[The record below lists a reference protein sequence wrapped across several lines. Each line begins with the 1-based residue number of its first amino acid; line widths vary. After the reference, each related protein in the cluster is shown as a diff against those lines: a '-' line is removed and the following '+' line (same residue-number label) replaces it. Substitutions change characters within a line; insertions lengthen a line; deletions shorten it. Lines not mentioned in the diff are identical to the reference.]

1 MDTPHHKGERNM
13 AITTTWSVTDMTH
26 VDADG
31 GVIKAYW
38 SCVATSDT
46 TFVYTASEGG
56 KLICTYDASAAKF
69 IKYADLKESDVLG
82 WIWTSLIEDEETA
95 AEAKARIEA
104 NRTARVQNQINRAAF
119 TSAGVPW

>member
-1 MDTPHHKGERNM
+1 M

-38 SCVATSDT
+38 TCNALSDT
-46 TFVYTASEGG
+46 TPAYSAVEGG
-56 KLICTYDASAAKF
+56 KLLCTYDASASGF
-69 IKYADLKESDVLG
+69 IVYAELSQADVLG
-82 WIWTSLIEDEETA
+82 WIWTSLIEGSETA

-104 NRTARVQNQINRAAF
+104 NRTARVQGQIDRATTQAE
-119 TSAGVPW
+119 GVPW

>member
-1 MDTPHHKGERNM
+1 M

-46 TFVYTASEGG
+46 TPSYSASEGG
-56 KLICTYDASAAKF
+56 KLICTYDASASGF
-69 IKYADLKESDVLG
+69 IAYASLTEANVLG
-82 WIWTSLIEDEETA
+82 WIYDSLKESSETA
-95 AEAKARIEA
+95 AKAKKRIED
-104 NRTARVQNQINRAAF
+104 NRKARVQGQIDRASTQAE
-119 TSAGVPW
+119 GVPW

>member
-1 MDTPHHKGERNM
+1 M

-38 SCVATSDT
+38 SCNALSDT
-46 TFVYTASEGG
+46 TPAYSAVEGG
-56 KLICTYDASAAKF
+56 QLSCTYDASASGYIA
-69 IKYADLKESDVLG
+69 YASLTEADVLG
-82 WIWTSLIEDEETA
+82 WIYTSLIVDDETA

-104 NRTARVQNQINRAAF
+104 NRTARVQGQIDRAA
-119 TSAGVPW
+119 TQAEGVPW

>member
-1 MDTPHHKGERNM
+1 M
-13 AITTTWSVTDMTH
+13 AITNTWKVTDMTH

-46 TFVYTASEGG
+46 TPSYSASEGG
-56 KLICTYDASAAKF
+56 KLICAYDASAAGF
-69 IKYADLKESDVLG
+69 IAYASLTEANVLG
-82 WIWTSLIEDEETA
+82 WIYTSLIEDAETA

-104 NRTARVQNQINRAAF
+104 NRTSRVQGQIDRAA
-119 TSAGVPW
+119 TQAAGVPW

>member
-1 MDTPHHKGERNM
+1 M

-38 SCVATSDT
+38 SCNALSDT
-46 TFVYTASEGG
+46 TPAYSAVEGG
-56 KLICTYDASAAKF
+56 KLLCTYDASASGF
-69 IKYADLKESDVLG
+69 IVYAELSQADVLG
-82 WIWTSLIEDEETA
+82 WIWTSLIEGSETA

-104 NRTARVQNQINRAAF
+104 NRTARVQGQIDRATAQA
-119 TSAGVPW
+119 TGVPW

>member
-1 MDTPHHKGERNM
+1 M
-13 AITTTWSVTDMTH
+13 AITNTWSVNNMAH

-38 SCVATSDT
+38 SCTALSDT
-46 TFVYTASEGG
+46 TPSYKAVEGG
-56 KLICTYDASAAKF
+56 KLLCTYDPSAAGY
-69 IKYADLKESDVLG
+69 IAYDALTEADVLG

-104 NRTARVQNQINRAAF
+104 NRTARVQGQIDRAA
-119 TSAGVPW
+119 TQAAGVPW

>member
-1 MDTPHHKGERNM
+1 M

-38 SCVATSDT
+38 SCNALSDT
-46 TFVYTASEGG
+46 TPSYTAVEGG
-56 KLICTYDASAAKF
+56 KLICTYDASASGYIA
-69 IKYADLKESDVLG
+69 YASLTEANVLG
-82 WIWTSLIEDEETA
+82 WIYTSLIEGSETA

-104 NRTARVQNQINRAAF
+104 NRTSRVQGQIDRATTQAK
-119 TSAGVPW
+119 GVPW

>member
-1 MDTPHHKGERNM
+1 M

-38 SCVATSDT
+38 TCNALSDT
-46 TFVYTASEGG
+46 TPAYTAVEGG
-56 KLICTYDASAAKF
+56 KLICTYDASASGYIA
-69 IKYADLKESDVLG
+69 YASLTEADVLG
-82 WIWTSLIEDEETA
+82 WIYDSLKEGSETA

-104 NRTARVQNQINRAAF
+104 NRTSRVQGQIDRATTQAE
-119 TSAGVPW
+119 GVPW